1 MFTGLTFTV
10 VPFSVDI
17 GLKRKKI
24 LEDIIVKNGGK
35 IIILEK
41 INAKLIPDFILT
53 SKNVK
58 NIFDVLPRKQIGS
71 VSKDERCNFLNII
84 FKRIISYEWLSQCV
98 KEKKLTDVDDYVIE
112 IEELSIKQKSKSRI
126 ISKKKGVNNIEEL
139 KKGLNILSTNNNTN
153 NKNNI
158 QDFLNEQND
167 NNMNNN
173 PLLNSSQSSYGY
185 NSSGNSFISNSF
197 NSVEFENEL
206 NLNLNMNNLTDEE
219 LFNQIKNHIINRK
232 DNIKNNTIDSNKD
245 NANENEEEDKL
256 ISNSNNSLISQ
267 SIPEEQIFSTFNSN
281 IDTMGLSSIYSY
293 SESQEVKPPS
303 NNFNN
308 ISKKSSNSNI
318 SSISVPKPFRRNN
331 KIRKI
336 NSKYF
341 AFNMGKSNL
350 NENKNKHL
358 TDEFEKI
365 LEFHTNEGNK
375 FEALAYRKVIG
386 VLKKYKEEIN
396 DPNNIPKIKGIGPK
410 MTEKI
415 KEILITGKCRKSDN
429 VSKDAK
435 NKSIKELTTVH
446 GIGIKQANEFYAQ
459 GIKSIDDLKKINN
472 NLPSTIQKGL
482 KYYDDI
488 QIKIPREEITEL
500 FKVIEEELY
509 KILDKK
515 MLRTEV
521 VGSYR
526 RGRKLCGDMD
536 LIITRIDDGKISGIL
551 HTLVDKLMEKK
562 IIIDTLTMS
571 DNNDTNYQVFM
582 GICRLNE
589 KSLYRRLDIKVY
601 EKSFFPF
608 AILYFTGSAY
618 FNRSLR
624 LFAKKKGYHLSDK
637 ELSNRYTGEKILC
650 ENEEDIFKALD
661 LKYQTPEERDI

>member
-10 VPFSVDI
+10 VPFSIDI

-24 LEDIIVKNGGK
+24 LEDIIIKNEGK
-35 IIILEK
+35 IIYLEK
-41 INAKLIPDFILT
+41 INYKLIPDFILT

-58 NIFDVLPRKQIGS
+58 NIFDIFPRKQIGAIP
-71 VSKDERCNFLNII
+71 KDERCNFLNII
-84 FKRIISYEWLSQCV
+84 FKRIINFEWLSNCV
-98 KEKKLTDVDDYVIE
+98 KEKKLIDTDDYIIN
-112 IEELSIKQKSKSRI
+112 IEELCIKQKSKSNLLSKNNKI
-126 ISKKKGVNNIEEL
+126 NDIEHLKKDLNISKNSNNIIPLEEEL
-139 KKGLNILSTNNNTN
+139 LNNKKDNNINNNTS
-153 NKNNI
+153 
-158 QDFLNEQND
+158 
-167 NNMNNN
+167 
-173 PLLNSSQSSYGY
+173 LNSSQTSNEYFSS
-185 NSSGNSFISNSF
+185 SNSFISNSF

-206 NLNLNMNNLTDEE
+206 NLNMNDLSDEE
-219 LFNQIKNHIINRK
+219 LFNQIKNNIIK
-232 DNIKNNTIDSNKD
+232 KKNNIDINNS
-245 NANENEEEDKL
+245 NENEEEKDNKI
-256 ISNSNNSLISQ
+256 ISNYINSQ
-267 SIPEEQIFSTFNSN
+267 SIPEEIFSSYNSN
-281 IDTMGLSSIYSY
+281 YDTMDTNSNYNY
-293 SESQEVKPPS
+293 SESQEINSPYS
-303 NNFNN
+303 SFNN
-308 ISKKSSNSNI
+308 ISKKSN
-318 SSISVPKPFRRNN
+318 ISVPKPFRKNN

-336 NSKYF
+336 NSNYF
-341 AFNMGKSNL
+341 AFNIGKSKM
-350 NENKNKHL
+350 EINKNKHL

-386 VLKKYKEEIN
+386 ILKKYKDEIN
-396 DPNNIPKIKGIGPK
+396 DPNKIPKIKGIGPK
-410 MTEKI
+410 ITEKI

-429 VSKDAK
+429 VSNDAK

-459 GIKSIDDLKKINN
+459 GIRGISDLRNICD

-500 FKVIEEELY
+500 FKIIEEELY

-515 MLRTEV
+515 LLKTEV

-536 LIITRIDDGKISGIL
+536 VIITRIDDGKISGIL
-551 HTLVDKLMEKK
+551 HTLVDKLMEKN

-571 DNNDTNYQVFM
+571 DNTDTNCQIFM
-582 GICRLNE
+582 GICKLNE
-589 KSLYRRLDIKVY
+589 KSLFRRLDIKVY

-637 ELSNRYTGEKILC
+637 ELSNRFTGDKILC